1 VEGDNKGKK
10 KREKEKKNCRV
21 PKVSWLKDYSPDY
34 LIRKPD
40 LGW

>member
-21 PKVSWLKDYSPDY
+21 PKVTVLTILSGNQ
-34 LIRKPD
+34 I
-40 LGW
+40 